1 MVQVRQSIHR
11 ELSVD
16 PSNLSRN
23 VRKQSSATNNRPP
36 AVTVGSFGV
45 VLLAAAFRLV
55 CAGDILEA
63 LYRSKAVL
71 VAGRSKTCDC
81 QEIKRQCY

>member
-1 MVQVRQSIHR
+1 MDPTRQSIRR

-16 PSNLSRN
+16 SNNLSGN
-23 VRKQSSATNNRPP
+23 VRRQSSATNNRPP

-45 VLLAAAFRLV
+45 VSLAAAFPLV

-81 QEIKRQCY
+81 QEMK